1 MISLLKASS
10 GIKDIFEKVESGE
23 RLSFEE
29 GVRLFHSREITAI
42 GYLANQVREKLHGR
56 RVYYNNY
63 MNLNPTNVCEVACLF
78 CSFAKLPGEEGGYTL
93 SHEEIRDKVKQAVET
108 KGIREVHIVG
118 GLNDAVP
125 LEYYFDI
132 VSIIKE
138 INRDLF
144 VKAYT
149 AVEIDY
155 FANRGK
161 MSYHDVLLELKT
173 RGLDGLPG
181 GGAEIFAERVRK
193 KICIKKM
200 GSKEWFAVHRA
211 AHELGIRSNC
221 TMLYG
226 HVENQEDRVDH
237 ILQLRKL
244 QDETGGFN
252 SFIPLAY
259 HDDNNPLARYVEGRE
274 TDGITDLKVYAISR
288 LLFDNI
294 SHIKGY
300 WTTIGI
306 KLAQVALS
314 FGVDDIGGTAYSE
327 KIIHDAGAETP
338 VELSREELV
347 ELIKKNGFQPCE
359 VVSSYDKIFSTQ

>member
-1 MISLLKASS
+1 MISLLKDASEL
-10 GIKDIFEKVESGE
+10 KDIFEKAEAGE
-23 RLSFEE
+23 RLTFED
-29 GVRLFHSREITAI
+29 GVRLFHSREFTAI

-63 MNLNPTNVCEVACLF
+63 MNLNPTNVCEIACLF

-108 KGIREVHIVG
+108 NGIREVHIVG

-161 MSYHDVLLELKT
+161 MSYRDVLIELKN

-193 KICIKKM
+193 RICIKKM
-200 GSKEWFAVHRA
+200 GSKEWFDVHRT

-226 HVENQEDRVDH
+226 HVENEEDRVDH

-259 HDDNNPLARYVEGRE
+259 HDDNNPLARYVEGCE

-359 VVSSYDKIFSTQ
+359 VVSSYDKIFSSQ

>member
-1 MISLLKASS
+1 MISLLKESS
-10 GIKDIFEKVESGE
+10 GIGDIFEKVEKGQ
-23 RLSFEE
+23 RLNFED
-29 GVRLFHSREITAI
+29 GVRLFKSRELTAI
-42 GYLANQVREKLHGR
+42 GYLANQVREKIHGR
-56 RVYYNNY
+56 KVFYNNY
-63 MNLNPTNVCEVACLF
+63 LNLNPTNVCEVACLF
-78 CSFAKLPGEEGGYTL
+78 CSFAKLPGEEGGYTM
-93 SHEEIRDKVKQAVET
+93 SHDEVREKVRRAMEMN
-108 KGIREVHIVG
+108 GIREVHIVG
-118 GLNDAVP
+118 GLNNAVP
-125 LEYYFDI
+125 LDYYFDI
-132 VSIIKE
+132 VSTVKSVS
-138 INRDLF
+138 RDLF

-155 FANRGK
+155 FAKRGG
-161 MSYHDVLLELKT
+161 MSYKDVLTELKN

-181 GGAEIFAERVRK
+181 GGAEIFSEKIRK

-200 GSKEWFAVHRA
+200 GAREWFDVHRA
-211 AHELGIRSNC
+211 AHQLGLRSNC

-226 HVENQEDRVDH
+226 HVEEIEDRVDH
-237 ILQLRKL
+237 ILQLRNL

-259 HDDNNPLARYVEGRE
+259 HDDNNPLARYVEARE

-300 WTTIGI
+300 WTTVGI

-314 FGVDDIGGTAYSE
+314 FGVDDIGGTAFSE
-327 KIIHDAGAETP
+327 KIMHDAGAESP
-338 VELSREELV
+338 VELTREDLV
-347 ELIKKNGFQPCE
+347 ALIKKNGFQPCE